1 MSTLI
6 QELKNEHA
14 EILEVLGQ
22 VKALG
27 ISSQAGQERLLAARD
42 LLLAHMR
49 KEDER
54 YYPGLR
60 KAAESDRELTVLM
73 KFFIADMEAVSAKAM
88 RLFDRYARGGDEA
101 EFAGE
106 IKLLYPDAEGQDP
119 DGEREA
125 VQEIPRSVKKASKN
139 MR

>member
-88 RLFDRYARGGDEA
+88 RLFERYARGGDEA

-106 IKLLYPDAEGQDP
+106 VKLLYLTL
-119 DGEREA
+119 
-125 VQEIPRSVKKASKN
+125 KARIQTEEEKLF
-139 MR
+139 RKFPGA

>member
-1 MSTLI
+1 MNTLI
-6 QELKNEHA
+6 LELQNEHA
-14 EILEVLGQ
+14 AILEVLGQ

-54 YYPGLR
+54 YYPELR
-60 KAAESDRELTVLM
+60 KAAESDQELTVLK

-106 IKLLYPDAEGQDP
+106 IKLLYLTL
-119 DGEREA
+119 
-125 VQEIPRSVKKASKN
+125 KARIQTEEEKLF
-139 MR
+139 RKFPGA